1 MVYECG
7 CEGDGVD
14 AHRPRSSATPE
25 IRDAECWRPGVSTP
39 PSVQSL
45 YLTYQNGIEAKRCL
59 MPRTHHTSATLR
71 LSSVTCVLR
80 TMCVKLAN
88 EEDIFVYSTV
98 WTSVCFN
105 SRPAKRI
112 LMKFDTNVTCLA
124 ATQSS
129 HSLIFYD
136 RSFGC
141 SSPYPSHY
149 TDWAISAGSSEKPLR
164 FYTVTELHNYH
175 RQILTPHVILL
186 KLTSLS
192 CRKSVLGPNEPHI
205 QQIQERW
212 IPWPEWKK

>member
-1 MVYECG
+1 VLRQTKVPRFTLHDGSHNKFLDYPVVTVTLLQHWTDSYLVNQIAPFSFKYFSSFNTRNCMVYECG

-98 WTSVCFN
+98 
-105 SRPAKRI
+105 
-112 LMKFDTNVTCLA
+112 
-124 ATQSS
+124 
-129 HSLIFYD
+129 
-136 RSFGC
+136 
-141 SSPYPSHY
+141 
-149 TDWAISAGSSEKPLR
+149 
-164 FYTVTELHNYH
+164 
-175 RQILTPHVILL
+175 
-186 KLTSLS
+186 
-192 CRKSVLGPNEPHI
+192 
-205 QQIQERW
+205 
-212 IPWPEWKK
+212 